1 MTLARINA
9 PLFFR
14 QLGFIVLAAA
24 CLLLVPLLA
33 MYFTDE
39 VAWTAADFAAA
50 AFLLVGTGVMYI
62 CAARAVRA
70 HRSRIALGI
79 GLVLGMLL
87 LWAEL
92 AVGIVGSPLAGS

>member
-50 AFLLVGTGVMYI
+50 AFLLVGTGVLYLLT
-62 CAARAVRA
+62 ARAVRGR
-70 HRSRIALGI
+70 RSRIALGI